1 MEWDVAGDSSSETT
15 GVKVDRLDRGRVAIV
30 LTHRNTGHYV
40 GAQLERDEAREIGE
54 RLLAVADAIG
64 VQQ

>member
-1 MEWDVAGDSSSETT
+1 MEWHVAGDSSSETT
-15 GVKVDRLDRGRVAIV
+15 GVTVNRLDTDRVAIV

-54 RLLAVADAIG
+54 RLLAMADAIG
-64 VQQ
+64 VEQ